1 MKINESSFLLVQQC
15 KTIIFSFQ
23 RTYGLRLSRI
33 CCFFK
38 QLLIHGRILNLV
50 KHIGEELALA
60 CLKAEVTSFL
70 ARLHSCHNKGHFVLI
85 AFLKSLY
92 RRFILYSI
100 LSLIYGTDVFLILT
114 CFQGAWCR
122 SISWLFLIS
131 R

>member
-1 MKINESSFLLVQQC
+1 MKIKGSSFLLVKQC

-38 QLLIHGRILNLV
+38 QRPMYGGILNLV
-50 KHIGEELALA
+50 KALSS
-60 CLKAEVTSFL
+60 LKAEVTSFL
-70 ARLHSCHNKGHFVLI
+70 ALLNSCHNKGHFVLI

-92 RRFILYSI
+92 RRFILYRI
-100 LSLIYGTDVFLILT
+100 LSLIHGTDVVLILT